1 MSYVSLATTTL
12 GSTSSSVTF
21 SSIPATYRD
30 LIVVVAGTTSG
41 AVGVA
46 LRFNSDS
53 GSNYSYVLMDGYG
66 SGSPASSSSASD
78 TSLNIGVLGNGQGST
93 RYQVMDYSAT
103 DKHKTALNR
112 TDAISWAGVRA
123 GAGRWANTSA
133 ITSVQVFTNGV
144 NTFSSGTSFSL
155 YGVAA

>member
-1 MSYVSLATTTL
+1 
-12 GSTSSSVTF
+12 VTF

-66 SGSPASSSSASD
+66 SGSGSSSSSGSD
-78 TSLNIGVLGNGQGST
+78 TSMNMGVIGNGQSNT
-93 RYQVMDYSAT
+93 IYQVMDYSAT

-112 TDAISWAGVRA
+112 TNSESWGGVRA